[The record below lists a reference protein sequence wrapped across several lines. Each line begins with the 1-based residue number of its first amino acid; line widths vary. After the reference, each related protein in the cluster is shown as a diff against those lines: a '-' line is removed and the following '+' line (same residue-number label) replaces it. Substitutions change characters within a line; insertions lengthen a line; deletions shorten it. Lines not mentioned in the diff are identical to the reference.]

1 MEGLIELLVPIA
13 AVMGVFGMPV
23 FIVWMARHFSNK
35 KKELFHASLQKLID
49 SGQEMNP
56 ESLRSIPV
64 YLAAHWSHDI
74 KTGAVLIGI
83 GLGVVLLGYFGLSN
97 RVVWSSGLLVAILGA
112 GFFGYG
118 LDAKKDDLET
128 DRYKLMAN

>member
-56 ESLRSIPV
+56 ELLRSIPV
-64 YLAAHWSHDI
+64 YLAAH
-74 KTGAVLIGI
+74 
-83 GLGVVLLGYFGLSN
+83 
-97 RVVWSSGLLVAILGA
+97 
-112 GFFGYG
+112 
-118 LDAKKDDLET
+118 
-128 DRYKLMAN
+128 